1 MIVIQP
7 FISIFSMSS
16 TTSGAAVFEYDRDAI
31 RVKARF
37 LTKSDSKSSESS
49 STAVDSAE
57 IRKFSVDP
65 NLTSYETLR
74 SLLSRAFDLNDDLN
88 ESFRISYYC
97 ANEWL
102 PMLSDWDLDAAVIS
116 ASDPCLQ
123 LALVKA
129 GQRDKVNLRA
139 FESSSTEAKVSS
151 ESALSPTAAAAQE
164 AIHQLFVTSKQSF
177 LKSTIPAL
185 TNKLQRMVTTP
196 NEDQNQGS
204 QHQSLLNPPLSDREF
219 RSFLDNVGELVR
231 PRELRIVIY
240 KGGVEPALRKVVWKH
255 LLGVYPNGLDGRQRL
270 EYMRHKSY
278 EYDKLKNSWMEI
290 VTSGQVTDEI
300 KMVTNMIRKDVL
312 RTDRMHK
319 FYSGDA
325 NENITTL
332 YNILTTYALTHPSI
346 GYCQVNYT
354 IQFLMLK
361 SRFYFVYV

>member
-1 MIVIQP
+1 M
-7 FISIFSMSS
+7 
-16 TTSGAAVFEYDRDAI
+16 T
-31 RVKARF
+31 
-37 LTKSDSKSSESS
+37 
-49 STAVDSAE
+49 
-57 IRKFSVDP
+57 
-65 NLTSYETLR
+65 
-74 SLLSRAFDLNDDLN
+74 
-88 ESFRISYYC
+88 
-97 ANEWL
+97 
-102 PMLSDWDLDAAVIS
+102 
-116 ASDPCLQ
+116 
-123 LALVKA
+123 
-129 GQRDKVNLRA
+129 
-139 FESSSTEAKVSS
+139 
-151 ESALSPTAAAAQE
+151 
-164 AIHQLFVTSKQSF
+164 SF
-177 LKSTIPAL
+177 L
-185 TNKLQRMVTTP
+185 
-196 NEDQNQGS
+196 GS
-204 QHQSLLNPPLSDREF
+204 IETKIDFSLQSLLNPPLSDREF

-346 GYCQVNYT
+346 GYCQVIYT

-361 SRFYFVYV
+361 SRFHFVYVQL